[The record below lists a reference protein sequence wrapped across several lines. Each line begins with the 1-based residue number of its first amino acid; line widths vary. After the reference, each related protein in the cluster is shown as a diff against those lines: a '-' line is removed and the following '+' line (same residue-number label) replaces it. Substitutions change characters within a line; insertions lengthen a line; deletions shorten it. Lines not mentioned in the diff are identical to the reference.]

1 MSQEEDDHKK
11 NLEQERSTPQAEQPE
26 QKDAEKQDQN
36 KTTDEDNKP
45 KKSLKSMAKNAKKI
59 AKDVSSAVSLISFI
73 QVIDI
78 FFLLTIV
85 LSGLKDIFDAGFIGT
100 LLTPFL
106 FIMTI
111 MAMLVSGVKK
121 FFGKKKLITLF
132 LGNLLEMIPILNFL
146 PLETVTTFLI
156 YVFILQEKKETQSEQ
171 AEEQEEE
178 N

>member
-1 MSQEEDDHKK
+1 M
-11 NLEQERSTPQAEQPE
+11 
-26 QKDAEKQDQN
+26 
-36 KTTDEDNKP
+36 
-45 KKSLKSMAKNAKKI
+45 
-59 AKDVSSAVSLISFI
+59 
-73 QVIDI
+73 
-78 FFLLTIV
+78 
-85 LSGLKDIFDAGFIGT
+85 SGLKDIFDAGFIGT

-156 YVFILQEKKETQSEQ
+156 YVFILQERKETQSEQ